1 MRFMSDTIQGE
12 LSGRFVL
19 RIEPGLHAALRAGA
33 EDAGLSLNEYCRRK
47 LMAPGVAVTG
57 PATEVVS
64 SAVAVVGGG
73 LVGVVVFGSWARDEA
88 TTRSDVDVLVVVSA
102 DVPVRRE
109 LYRAWDSSPVW
120 WDGHLVEPHFV
131 HLPDPEARVSGLWAE
146 VATDGVVLFERGLEV
161 SRLLASVR
169 RRIAEGGLVRR
180 RIHGHPYWVE
190 AA

>member
-102 DVPVRRE
+102 DVPVRRD
-109 LYRAWDSSPVW
+109 LYRAWDAGPVS

-131 HLPDPEARVSGLWAE
+131 HLPDPGGRISGLWAE
-146 VATDGVVLFERGLEV
+146 VATDGVVLFEQGLEV

-169 RRIAEGGLVRR
+169 RLIAEGGLVRR